1 MNFKK
6 MLLFLIAP
14 LAVMM
19 NSCNT
24 PEGPEYTLPIIK
36 VTDVEGGVEINSLSL
51 ASEGGNKTFVIT
63 STRGWEITNQA
74 EWLAVNPLKV
84 TNEMLTEQVTTV
96 TLTAPANDGAART
109 EVLKVKMESKEVSIT
124 VTQAGAGQVE
134 LGEVLYYDNF
144 DKGGQAQK
152 GSSGWDTYMDQEAGK
167 AFCNPTPENQAGVTY
182 TGTKLTVRSN
192 SSNGS
197 AGTHSNYKGSGMN
210 YLWFGTAPTNLTVSG
225 ISLAELE
232 GNALTFSF
240 GTERYEY
247 NATDNTFKPEEFHV
261 YISGDGE
268 KWSEISY
275 TFVEDANTN
284 GKWNEATA
292 QFNLKEVPE
301 KLYIYMT
308 ATVGAAYAVDDL
320 KLTAGGGGAE
330 IDLAAGSTIDGLNP
344 GGGSGDNGGG
354 QGSEPDPN
362 AQQVTVQQFLD
373 AEEDDTLYL
382 LTGTISGNVTSHYG
396 NFDLTDETG
405 TVYIY
410 GLVDSSNKFVWDS
423 LGLQVGDTITIQ
435 GTRTSYNDT
444 PQMKNALYISHV
456 KGEGNEEPDQP
467 VVADGPYAS
476 DAAFVCTTDDSTN
489 CVYTLGESK
498 VNDQAATGFKLGK
511 SKQQGKFTSKAVGV
525 SGDKYLN
532 FYAVSWGAGGDQT
545 IYFRVNG
552 GEAMSQAVKA
562 NSGAAGNPPYTITV
576 TDTDHY
582 SVLLSGLSES
592 DVIEFS
598 SNAAFDCATTT
609 DYATRAIFFGVKL
622 TDEPIGGTTETPDPE
637 DPEDPEEPEQPEPS
651 DVATIAEVLATSG
664 ALAEGTFVEGVVISN
679 MALNN
684 LTSKKGLYIQD
695 ETAGLQ
701 FYLAANH
708 EFAFGDK
715 VKIDLS
721 GVTVGAYNGA
731 VQVSDVALDKIT
743 KISSGNTVEAKT
755 VSIADFLANKYEGQ
769 YVAIE
774 GVQVADADLTKTWV
788 MDGKH
793 TSINIEDAN
802 GNKFVVFSSKYAT
815 YGAET
820 VAQGSGTLKGI
831 AAINNGTV
839 QIIFGQESDFAGLTG
854 TRFGATVEP
863 EEPETPEEP
872 EQPIDP
878 NLTVA
883 TIQQFLDAAESTTQ
897 WYQLTGVITSIEKA
911 DYGNIYI
918 QDETNSVYIYGLCA
932 TKVEKNDKS
941 FSSLGLKV
949 GDTVTLNTLRTSYNG
964 TPQGG
969 GSSNPAY
976 YVSHVEGEPAPEP
989 EIPEGSVVATAVF
1002 ANMGYS
1008 NAQVVDGT
1016 TITLDENVSIVF
1028 NQAKSGTAPAY
1039 YDSGSAIRMYQNGAT
1054 LDVTANG
1061 KTITSI
1067 ELTFASNMYYIG
1079 ADCGTLSEEAPTRT
1093 WTGEATAVKFTS
1105 TGTDKSHRA
1114 YVSAIKVTYTE

>member
-14 LAVMM
+14 LAFMM

-192 SSNGS
+192 TSNGS
-197 AGTHSNYKGSGMN
+197 AGTHSNYEGSGVN

-354 QGSEPDPN
+354 TTPGTNEPDPN

-382 LTGTISGNVTSHYG
+382 LTGTISGNVTTHYG

-405 TVYIY
+405 TVYVY
-410 GLVDSSNKFVWDS
+410 GLVDANNTFIWDS
-423 LGLQVGDTITIQ
+423 LGLKVGDTITIQ

-476 DAAFVCTTDDSTN
+476 DAAFVCATDDSTN
-489 CVYTLGESK
+489 AAYGLGTTTIDNYA
-498 VNDQAATGFKLGK
+498 VTGFKLGK
-511 SKQQGKFTSKAVGV
+511 SKQEGKFTSKAVGV

-532 FYAVSWGAGGDQT
+532 FYAVSWGAGGDKT
-545 IYFRVNG
+545 IYYRVNG
-552 GEAMSQAVKA
+552 GEVKSQDIKA
-562 NSGAAGNPPYTITV
+562 NTGANGNAPYTITV

-582 SVLLSGLSES
+582 SVKLSGLSES

-622 TDEPIGGTTETPDPE
+622 TDEPLGNEGGNTETP

-651 DVATIAEVLATSG
+651 DVATIAEVLATEG

-701 FYLAANH
+701 FYLDANH

-774 GVQVADADLTKTWV
+774 GVQVADADLSKTWV

-793 TSINIEDAN
+793 TSINIEDAD

-872 EQPIDP
+872 EQPAAPI
-878 NLTVA
+878 VA
-883 TIQQFLDAAESTTQ
+883 TIAEFLAAAESTTQ
-897 WYQLTGVITSIEKA
+897 WYQLTGEITSIEKA

-918 QDETNSVYIYGLCA
+918 KDATANVLIYGLCA
-932 TKVEKNDKS
+932 TNVEKNDKS

-964 TPQGG
+964 TAQGG
-969 GSSNPAY
+969 GTPPAY
-976 YVSHVEGEPAPEP
+976 YISHEAGEVVEP
-989 EIPEGSVVATAVF
+989 EIPEGSTVASIIF
-1002 ANMGYS
+1002 AAAGYA
-1008 NAQVVDGT
+1008 NAESVNGV
-1016 TITLDENVSIVF
+1016 TIALDDNVSIVF
-1028 NQAKSGTAPAY
+1028 KQGGASNAPAY
-1039 YDSGSAIRMYQNGAT
+1039 YDSGSAIRMYQNGST
-1054 LDVTANG
+1054 LEVSANG

-1067 ELTFASNMYYIG
+1067 ELTFASNHYYIG

-1105 TGTDKSHRA
+1105 TGTDKNHRA